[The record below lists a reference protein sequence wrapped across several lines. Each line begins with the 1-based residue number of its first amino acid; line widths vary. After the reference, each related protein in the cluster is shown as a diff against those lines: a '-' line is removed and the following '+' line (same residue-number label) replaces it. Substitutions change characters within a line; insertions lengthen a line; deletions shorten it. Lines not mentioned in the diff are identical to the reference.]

1 MQVPCH
7 GSGSRINSWLGREF
21 AVLPLFG
28 ASLWCTPPETCADLV
43 RSAQDGLS
51 LAIPIIRSWSKV
63 EKQICRVHISK
74 MTQTFSVVEADMPLG
89 AGQPPRFYCDEMLG
103 HLARFLRTAG
113 FDTRLACDGA
123 ADREILREAVAESRW
138 LLTLDRCIM
147 EHKQA
152 QGVAILLQQGSLD
165 DHVEFLATHFDLD
178 WLEQSFTRCLIDNTL
193 LVEASAAHYAR
204 VPEASQKLALKA
216 AKHCPECGRIY
227 WRGSHFQRMRRRLV
241 GWQERRS
248 AEF

>member
-1 MQVPCH
+1 MQTHSAVARVPALN
-7 GSGSRINSWLGREF
+7 I
-21 AVLPLFG
+21 
-28 ASLWCTPPETCADLV
+28 
-43 RSAQDGLS
+43 GLS
-51 LAIPIIRSWSKV
+51 
-63 EKQICRVHISK
+63 
-74 MTQTFSVVEADMPLG
+74 
-89 AGQPPRFYCDEMLG
+89 PRFYCDEMLG
-103 HLARFLRTAG
+103 HLARFLRSAG

-123 ADREILREAVAESRW
+123 ADRQILREAVDESRW

-152 QGVAILLQQGSLD
+152 RGVAILLQQGSLD
-165 DHVEFLATHFDLD
+165 DHVELLGNRFDLD
-178 WLEQSFTRCLIDNTL
+178 FLEQSFTRCLIDNTV
-193 LVEASAAHYAR
+193 LVEASAAHYER
-204 VPEASQKLALKA
+204 VPEASRGLAQEA